1 MPRKVD
7 PALGQ
12 DGYERDAPSVRIEP
26 TSLEPVFSA
35 IGVSADKHEVRL
47 AVAERVQEIA
57 DLWGRWKGRGASAF
71 TREQAAAAIA
81 DRLSL
86 SALSTADILSLNDRA
101 LQEVL
106 HQLFLMPLVH
116 HSSCSTRTEML
127 YRNLIDHRVLRIA
140 AERALEQLKAQ
151 KGADRNGSLSWCTWQ
166 LCQLFENTTGSPA
179 TLSEKKELRE
189 YTAAPRSAAAR
200 FVHACFA
207 VIDPTVP
214 GRPLNSGIR
223 TWIRKRRKPS

>member
-7 PALGQ
+7 PAFGQ
-12 DGYERDAPSVRIEP
+12 DGYERDAPRVRVEQS
-26 TSLEPVFSA
+26 SLEPAFSA

-47 AVAERVQEIA
+47 TISERVQEIA

-86 SALSTADILSLNDRA
+86 PALTTADILSLNDRA
-101 LQEVL
+101 LQDVL
-106 HQLFLMPLVH
+106 HQLFLMPLVQH
-116 HSSCSTRTEML
+116 PSCSTRTEML
-127 YRNLIDHRVLRIA
+127 YGDLIDHRALRLA
-140 AERALEQLKAQ
+140 AERALKQLKAQ
-151 KGADRNGSLSWCTWQ
+151 KGADRNGSLSWCVWQ
-166 LCQLFENTTGSPA
+166 LCQLFESTTGRPA

-189 YTAAPRSAAAR
+189 YTDEPRSAAAR
-200 FVHACFA
+200 FVNSCFA

-214 GRPLNSGIR
+214 RAPLNSGIR
-223 TWIRKRRKPS
+223 RWIRKRRKSA